1 MYSNSL
7 LSHHTNFNHAVQDG
21 QVERLAQ
28 LVWLLQQDF
37 VHEVELVEGGEM
49 DKA

>member
-1 MYSNSL
+1 
-7 LSHHTNFNHAVQDG
+7 
-21 QVERLAQ
+21 VERLAQ

-37 VHEVELVEGGEM
+37 VYEIELFEDVEM